1 MDIRLYNEDCIEG
14 MKRIP
19 DGSVDV
25 VLTDPPYLY
34 LKNQK
39 LERQFDEQAFFEH
52 VKRILQHRINTTC
65 TL

>member
-1 MDIRLYNEDCIEG
+1 MNIDLYNEDCIEG
-14 MKRIP
+14 LKRIP

-39 LERQFDEQAFFEH
+39 LERQFDEQAFFGH
-52 VKRILQHRINTTC
+52 VKRILKKDA
-65 TL
+65 LS